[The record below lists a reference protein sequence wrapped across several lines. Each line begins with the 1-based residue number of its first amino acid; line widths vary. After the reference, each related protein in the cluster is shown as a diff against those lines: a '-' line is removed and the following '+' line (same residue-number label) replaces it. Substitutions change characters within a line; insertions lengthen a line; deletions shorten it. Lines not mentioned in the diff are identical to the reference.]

1 MDVFS
6 FEFVLLLRG
15 HKAIGVLPSQNR
27 ESCTTTTATCQAHS
41 PACERKDKRH
51 SSLQGHDIPQCGCA
65 FTLFA
70 EFFFVDTFPKMPS
83 HPQEESHV
91 YLAEGSSASLE
102 LSEVATTSDQLVL
115 VAGWNEESSQNGLW
129 F

>member
-1 MDVFS
+1 
-6 FEFVLLLRG
+6 
-15 HKAIGVLPSQNR
+15 
-27 ESCTTTTATCQAHS
+27 
-41 PACERKDKRH
+41 
-51 SSLQGHDIPQCGCA
+51 
-65 FTLFA
+65 
-70 EFFFVDTFPKMPS
+70 MPS

-102 LSEVATTSDQLVL
+102 LSEVETTSDQLVL

>member
-15 HKAIGVLPSQNR
+15 HKAIGVVAITEPG
-27 ESCTTTTATCQAHS
+27 SCTTMATCQAHS

-70 EFFFVDTFPKMPS
+70 EFFIDTFLKMPS
-83 HPQEESHV
+83 HPQEESRV

>member
-1 MDVFS
+1 MTYRSV
-6 FEFVLLLRG
+6 VAHLHYLL
-15 HKAIGVLPSQNR
+15 S
-27 ESCTTTTATCQAHS
+27 
-41 PACERKDKRH
+41 
-51 SSLQGHDIPQCGCA
+51 
-65 FTLFA
+65 
-70 EFFFVDTFPKMPS
+70 FFFVDTFPKMPS

-102 LSEVATTSDQLVL
+102 LSEVETTSDQLVL